1 MKLLTA
7 KPLIQEIYSDLREI
21 ISEKGLLPVLKI
33 IQIGKDPAASF
44 YVNNLVKQGGKV
56 GVTVELV
63 TLELNIDNRDL
74 LEMVTVMNQD
84 TAINGILIQKPL
96 PTHID
101 EEALNMQIDPAKDVD
116 GFHPV
121 NMGNL
126 VLDRPGF
133 LPSTPAAVLEMI
145 RYYQIPVAGKH
156 VVILGRSNIVGKPL
170 ANLLLRKNATGN
182 ATVTVC
188 HSRSEN
194 LPAITR
200 SADILIA
207 AIGSPEFVKPEMVK
221 PGVILIDVGINQVP
235 DESGNPIYVGDID
248 FNGCQ
253 EKSAAITP
261 VPGGIGSVTT
271 ALLLKN
277 VVTACLNQK

>member
-44 YVNNLVKQGGKV
+44 YINNLVKQGGKV

-126 VLDRPGF
+126 
-133 LPSTPAAVLEMI
+133 
-145 RYYQIPVAGKH
+145 
-156 VVILGRSNIVGKPL
+156 
-170 ANLLLRKNATGN
+170 
-182 ATVTVC
+182 
-188 HSRSEN
+188 
-194 LPAITR
+194 
-200 SADILIA
+200 
-207 AIGSPEFVKPEMVK
+207 
-221 PGVILIDVGINQVP
+221 
-235 DESGNPIYVGDID
+235 
-248 FNGCQ
+248 
-253 EKSAAITP
+253 
-261 VPGGIGSVTT
+261 
-271 ALLLKN
+271 
-277 VVTACLNQK
+277 